1 MVGDPA
7 SGWPQGTRLRADP
20 GGRST
25 KLRVG
30 KHHGG
35 GDGGCGSPKLSGE
48 EEQGHNPWGDPGLLR
63 EPPARHP
70 PRREPVGG
78 TSSVPGGW
86 LAVRSRGGPEASATP
101 HRKLGTLGRLLRGG
115 GSVHAPGCPSSGKR
129 QGARGQGGPCL
140 GGTFPSLNPRGVLRR
155 AAASPGTWGEAECR
169 PPPRTPSGRDPR
181 VAPWSAGDDPPGT
194 SARAQRR
201 APWGLVPSSPSQ
213 SPWPPSASAAP
224 TSPRQPRRQVRKAGV
239 CHQLH
244 GLLRVPTTCVEP
256 GAAPRTV
263 SELGPGEQS
272 ATGESLGDNRRLLL
286 TALRP
291 KVQNR
296 GGRLARCRRDPPL
309 VADCR
314 RAPPDGGDRLSRVP
328 EGGALGRGLAT
339 TAEGGV
345 ST

>member
-25 KLRVG
+25 KLHMG

-48 EEQGHNPWGDPGLLR
+48 EEQSHNPWGDPGLLR

-78 TSSVPGGW
+78 TGSVPGGW

-101 HRKLGTLGRLLRGG
+101 HRKLGTLGWLLRGG

-169 PPPRTPSGRDPR
+169 PPPRTPSGRQRPEGGPVVCRRRPSRDFCTRTAPGSLGPGPLLPEPVP
-181 VAPWSAGDDPPGT
+181 VAPVSLG
-194 SARAQRR
+194 
-201 APWGLVPSSPSQ
+201 SPDL
-213 SPWPPSASAAP
+213 PPSASA
-224 TSPRQPRRQVRKAGV
+224 T
-239 CHQLH
+239 
-244 GLLRVPTTCVEP
+244 
-256 GAAPRTV
+256 
-263 SELGPGEQS
+263 GP
-272 ATGESLGDNRRLLL
+272 
-286 TALRP
+286 
-291 KVQNR
+291 
-296 GGRLARCRRDPPL
+296 
-309 VADCR
+309 
-314 RAPPDGGDRLSRVP
+314 
-328 EGGALGRGLAT
+328 
-339 TAEGGV
+339 
-345 ST
+345 

>member
-25 KLRVG
+25 KLHMG

-78 TSSVPGGW
+78 TGSVPRGW

-129 QGARGQGGPCL
+129 QGARGQRETAFGWDFSVTEPSRCAQESSSVTWDVGRGRVPASTTDAL
-140 GGTFPSLNPRGVLRR
+140 GQTETRGWPRGLQ
-155 AAASPGTWGEAECR
+155 ATTLQGLLHTHSAGLPGAWS
-169 PPPRTPSGRDPR
+169 PPPRASPR
-181 VAPWSAGDDPPGT
+181 G
-194 SARAQRR
+194 
-201 APWGLVPSSPSQ
+201 
-213 SPWPPSASAAP
+213 
-224 TSPRQPRRQVRKAGV
+224 PRQPRQ
-239 CHQLH
+239 
-244 GLLRVPTTCVEP
+244 
-256 GAAPRTV
+256 PRPPPV
-263 SELGPGEQS
+263 
-272 ATGESLGDNRRLLL
+272 SLGDRSVKRACGTSCAGSSGSQRRVWS
-286 TALRP
+286 P
-291 KVQNR
+291 
-296 GGRLARCRRDPPL
+296 GRLPAPCLSWGRGN
-309 VADCR
+309 
-314 RAPPDGGDRLSRVP
+314 RAPRASHS
-328 EGGALGRGLAT
+328 ET
-339 TAEGGV
+339 TDV
-345 ST
+345 YCSQL